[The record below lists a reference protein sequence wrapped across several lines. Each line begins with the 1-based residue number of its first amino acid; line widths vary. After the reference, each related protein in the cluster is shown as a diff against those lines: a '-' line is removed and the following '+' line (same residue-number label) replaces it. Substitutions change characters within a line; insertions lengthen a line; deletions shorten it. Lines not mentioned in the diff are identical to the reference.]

1 MNFADTL
8 KKRSAD
14 SGKKTI
20 QGKERE
26 VEQTRETTMEGFAS
40 RLKSNKVEKEA
51 ADAVIPTANDLGPVD
66 KWSFSGLKD
75 FERCPQAVKLNKVD
89 RVKQKQ
95 GEAAERGSLIH
106 DMCEHYVRGQIP
118 MLVPDKKTK
127 FEAFAQQFSEL
138 KVMFKEQTAGA
149 YPFLEMEENWGIR
162 LDWSGCSWEDDEL
175 WGRGKLDGFVR
186 ESETSCRIID
196 YKTGR
201 KFGNEMKHADQ
212 GLSYALYA
220 YHRFNKE
227 IEHFTVEF
235 WYLDQGETTVRSY
248 SARQLEILQ
257 PRYHKRAIAMTTEKQ
272 FRPKSNAD
280 TCRFCAYGANK
291 SKKGVQYGVG
301 ACKNDF
307 YRAIE
312 DEHLDPTD
320 EEGLQDL

>member
-8 KKRSAD
+8 KKRSEA
-14 SGKKTI
+14 SGKQTI

-26 VEQTRETTMEGFAS
+26 VEQTRENTMEGFAA
-40 RLKSNKVEKEA
+40 RLKSNKVASVAKA
-51 ADAVIPTANDLGPVD
+51 HQVADPNTLGPVS

-75 FERCPQAVKLNKVD
+75 FERCPRAVKLNKVD
-89 RVKQKQ
+89 RVPQKQ
-95 GEAAERGSLIH
+95 GDAAERGSIIH
-106 DMCEHYVRGQIP
+106 DMCEQYVRGLIP
-118 MLVPDKKTK
+118 SLIGDKKTK
-127 FEAFAQQFSEL
+127 FDYFAPHFSAL
-138 KVMFKEQTAGA
+138 KAIFDHQTAGA
-149 YPFLEMEENWGIR
+149 YPMLEMEENWGIR
-162 LDWSGCSWEDDEL
+162 LDWSGCTWEDDEL

-186 ESETSCRIID
+186 ESKTSCRIID

-235 WYLDQGETTVRSY
+235 WYLDQAEISVRSY

-257 PRYHKRAIAMTTEKQ
+257 PRYHKRALIMTTETAFK
-272 FRPKSNAD
+272 PKSNAD

-291 SKKGVQYGVG
+291 SKAGVMYGVG
-301 ACKNDF
+301 ACTSDY
-307 YRAIE
+307 YRAVDE
-312 DEHLDPTD
+312 EHLDPTD
-320 EEGLQDL
+320 NEGNQNL